1 MSIFSVNKAAKSR
14 AQEAQAMSAM
24 YQDAQSIENF
34 GRELLS
40 NIRQERMA
48 RSQLEFINQ
57 VEGVDMSSQ
66 AGAIA
71 NVDSGLAS
79 EEGYAYRYSQRLENI
94 QYWNKVATENWE
106 KYAKSVKRAKTNAT
120 IAVTAAGALAGG
132 AAGLFGATAFGVA
145 AATTIGSAAGATGV
159 SLIGNNSVA
168 GNAAWSTAVKQS
180 AKSFASAGFSNS
192 LKSFM
197 TPVGDPSTG
206 AALSG
211 GVKIG
216 ETTRGLPV
224 YDLTGTANSGMNV
237 SFSNLTWNG

>member
-14 AQEAQAMSAM
+14 AQSAQAMSAM

-94 QYWNKVATENWE
+94 QHWNKVATENWE
-106 KYAKSVKRAKTNAT
+106 KYAKSVKRAKTNAQ
-120 IAVTAAGALAGG
+120 IAVTVAGTLAGG
-132 AAGLFGATAFGVA
+132 VAGLAGASAFGVA
-145 AATTIGSAAGATGV
+145 AATTLGSAAGATGV

-180 AKSFASAGFSNS
+180 AQSFASAGFSQG

-211 GVKIG
+211 GKMIG
-216 ETTRGLPV
+216 ETARGLPV
-224 YDLTGTANSGMNV
+224 YNLTGTANSGMNV